1 MYSLSTASDAVM
13 AAGESLL
20 VCPIG
25 HVRFVLCAQIMQGAL
40 WKYPRKKYH
49 GMYVG
54 SDAYLPTCLPT
65 CLHIY
70 PKQHMRRT

>member
-1 MYSLSTASDAVM
+1 MYVCMYSLSTASDAVM

-40 WKYPRKKYH
+40 
-49 GMYVG
+49 
-54 SDAYLPTCLPT
+54 
-65 CLHIY
+65 
-70 PKQHMRRT
+70 